1 MSIIRFR
8 IFVCVDLCAITQCN
22 RSLCVRRCSPMKLWL
37 RQLSVE
43 YTPWIC
49 LMICQ
54 KKCRWFRTRHSV
66 IWSNSFGKHE
76 PDEMQIWFL
85 YAPINSIEYQICIH
99 ILWLHERARAERE
112 IRKLDKKKKETNDF
126 SINVTIIYLYR
137 GLVCG
142 KGEMI
147 TFLF

>member
-1 MSIIRFR
+1 M
-8 IFVCVDLCAITQCN
+8 
-22 RSLCVRRCSPMKLWL
+22 
-37 RQLSVE
+37 
-43 YTPWIC
+43 
-49 LMICQ
+49 
-54 KKCRWFRTRHSV
+54 

-99 ILWLHERARAERE
+99 ILWLHERARAERAERE
-112 IRKLDKKKKETNDF
+112 IRKLNKKKKETNDL
-126 SINVTIIYLYR
+126 SMNVTIIYFYR
-137 GLVCG
+137 GLAFG